1 MWVLYII
8 GGIMLLAILNEI
20 GLIPEFIGMVA
31 LALVSGMI
39 SGLVALIFGGR
50 FDSWFNIGILI
61 GLAIFALYCVLRI
74 VNPDTII
81 EMYSDGTHK
90 VLSERWNGIIGLVV
104 LIGVFLF
111 IILR

>member
-61 GLAIFALYCVLRI
+61 GLAIFFCFC
-74 VNPDTII
+74 T
-81 EMYSDGTHK
+81 
-90 VLSERWNGIIGLVV
+90 
-104 LIGVFLF
+104 VFLELL
-111 IILR
+111 IQIQLLRCIRMEHIKCFQNVGMV